1 MRSNLTPARWTA
13 LLFLTVLIVLTGCA
27 PKRVAPPPAGKT
39 FQVPWGAVPL
49 ERWDPTVKNT
59 FERDLIEGL
68 HTRLQEL
75 RKKAGGKRITLR
87 GLAISGGGSH
97 GAYGAGVLIGWTDA
111 GTRPEFDVVTGIST
125 GALTATAVFLGPEQD
140 EALRMYTK
148 VTNKDIYKSRGLL
161 AVLTGDSMY
170 DAAPLRELIAK
181 QIDDGVL
188 QAVAREHARGRN
200 LYVGTVN
207 LDAQAFTIWDM
218 GFIASSDRPDK
229 LGRYRDVILASASVP
244 VLFPPVYIP
253 LEVGGKSY
261 RQMHVDG
268 GAREM
273 IFFPEFI
280 QDFDKAIAEVGLS
293 RSDVHG
299 EIYVLYNGRVAARGT
314 YEPVQPRAL
323 SIMEVFVQSLM
334 RKNVTGSLYRIW
346 VRGLIH
352 KMDIHVTDIPPE
364 YQDLQSDMEFNAD
377 DMKRLFEFGYNRSV
391 NGQAWWT
398 QPAVENYQELIEKI
412 NPSNVIEGME
422 ARPEFR
428 RREMSRP
435 TE

>member
-1 MRSNLTPARWTA
+1 MKCNLTPARWTA

-27 PKRVAPPPAGKT
+27 PKRVAPPPEGKT

-68 HTRLQEL
+68 YTRLQEL
-75 RKKAGGKRITLR
+75 RKEARGKRITLR

-140 EALRMYTK
+140 DSLRMYTK

-170 DAAPLRELIAK
+170 SAAPLRELIAK

-229 LGRYRDVILASASVP
+229 LERYRDVILASASVP

-253 LEVGGKSY
+253 LEVGGESY

-273 IFFPEFI
+273 VFFPEFI
-280 QDFDKAIAEVGLS
+280 KDFDKAIAEAGFS
-293 RSDVHG
+293 PSDVHG
-299 EIYVLYNGRVAARGT
+299 EIYVLYNGRIAARGT

-346 VRGLIH
+346 VRALIH

-364 YQDLQSDMEFNAD
+364 YKDLQSDMEFNPD

-391 NGQAWWT
+391 NGEAWWT

-412 NPSNVIEGME
+412 SPWEAIEGME

>member
-1 MRSNLTPARWTA
+1 MRSNLTPSRWAA
-13 LLFLTVLIVLTGCA
+13 LCFAVLIVLTSCA
-27 PKRVAPPPAGKT
+27 SKRVAPPPEGKT

-68 HTRLQEL
+68 HARLQEL
-75 RKKAGGKRITLR
+75 RKEAGAKPVTLQ
-87 GLAISGGGSH
+87 GLALSGGGSH

-125 GALTATAVFLGPEQD
+125 GALTATAVFLGPEHD
-140 EALRMYTK
+140 DSLRMYTK
-148 VTNKDIYKSRGLL
+148 VTNKDIYKSRGPL

-170 DAAPLRELIAK
+170 DAAPLRALIAK

-188 QAVAREHARGRN
+188 EAVAREHARGRR
-200 LYVGTVN
+200 LFVGTVN

-229 LGRYRDVILASASVP
+229 LERYRDVILASASVP

-253 LEVGGKSY
+253 LEVGGESY

-273 IFFPEFI
+273 VFFPEFI
-280 QDFDKAIAEVGLS
+280 QDFDKAIAEAGLS

-299 EIYVLYNGRVAARGT
+299 EIYVLYNGRAAARGT
-314 YEPVQPRAL
+314 YEPVEPRAL
-323 SIMEVFVQSLM
+323 SVMEVFVRSLM
-334 RKNVTGSLYRIW
+334 RKNTTSSLYRIW

-352 KMDIHVTDIPPE
+352 KMDIHITDIPPE
-364 YQDLQSDMEFNAD
+364 YKDLQSDMEFNPD

-398 QPAVENYQELIEKI
+398 QAAVENYQELIEKI
-412 NPSNVIEGME
+412 SPGEAIEEME

-428 RREMSRP
+428 RIEMWRP

>member
-1 MRSNLTPARWTA
+1 
-13 LLFLTVLIVLTGCA
+13 
-27 PKRVAPPPAGKT
+27 
-39 FQVPWGAVPL
+39 L

-59 FERDLIEGL
+59 FVRDLIEAL
-68 HTRLQEL
+68 QNRVQEL
-75 RKKAGGKRITLR
+75 RNQARGTPITVR
-87 GLAISGGGSH
+87 GLALSGGGSH

-125 GALTATAVFLGPEQD
+125 GALTATAVFLGPEHD
-140 EALRMYTK
+140 DSLRMYTK
-148 VTNKDIYKSRGLL
+148 VTNKDIYKARHPL

-170 DAAPLRELIAK
+170 DAAPLRALIAQ

-188 QAVAREHARGRN
+188 QAVAREHARGRR
-200 LYVGTVN
+200 LFVGTVN

-218 GFIASSDRPDK
+218 GLIASSDRPDK
-229 LGRYRDVILASASVP
+229 LERYRDVILASASVP

-253 LEVGGKSY
+253 VEVGGESY

-273 IFFPEFI
+273 VFFPEFI
-280 QDFDKAIAEVGLS
+280 QDFDKAIAECGLN

-299 EIYVLYNGRVAARGT
+299 EIYILYNGRAAARGT
-314 YEPVQPRAL
+314 YEPVEPRAL
-323 SIMEVFVQSLM
+323 SVMEVFVRSLM
-334 RKNVTGSLYRIW
+334 RKNTTSSLYRIW

-352 KMDIHVTDIPPE
+352 KMDIHITDIPPE
-364 YQDLQSDMEFNAD
+364 YKELQSDMEFNPD

-412 NPSNVIEGME
+412 SPGEAIEEME

-428 RREMSRP
+428 RLEMWRP
-435 TE
+435 KE

>member
-1 MRSNLTPARWTA
+1 MKFSLTPARWAA
-13 LLFLTVLIVLTGCA
+13 LFCTVLIVLPSCA
-27 PKRVAPPPAGKT
+27 SKRVAPPPEGKT

-59 FERDLIEGL
+59 FERDIIEGL
-68 HTRLQEL
+68 HVRLQEL
-75 RKKAGGKRITLR
+75 RKKAGGKPITLR
-87 GLAISGGGSH
+87 GLALSGGGSH

-140 EALRMYTK
+140 DSLRMYTR
-148 VTNKDIYKSRGLL
+148 VTNKDIFKSRGPL
-161 AVLTGDSMY
+161 AILTGDSMY
-170 DAAPLRELIAK
+170 DAAPLRALIAK
-181 QIDDGVL
+181 QVDEGVL
-188 QAVAREHARGRN
+188 QAVAREHARGRR

-218 GFIASSDRPDK
+218 GLIASSDRPDK
-229 LGRYRDVILASASVP
+229 LERYRDVILASASVP

-253 LEVGGKSY
+253 LEVGGESY

-273 IFFPEFI
+273 SR
-280 QDFDKAIAEVGLS
+280 AEV
-293 RSDVHG
+293 RG
-299 EIYVLYNGRVAARGT
+299 EIYVLFNGRISARGT
-314 YEPVQPRAL
+314 YEPVEPRAL
-323 SIMEVFVQSLM
+323 SVMEEFVRTLM
-334 RKNVTGSLYRIW
+334 RKSITSSIYQIW

-352 KMDIHVTDIPPE
+352 KMDIHITDIPAE
-364 YQDLQSDMEFNAD
+364 YKDLQSDMEFNPD

-391 NGQAWWT
+391 NGQAWWI
-398 QPAVENYQELIEKI
+398 QPAVDNYQELINKL
-412 NPSNVIEGME
+412 NPSEVIGEME

-428 RREMSRP
+428 RIEKWRP
-435 TE
+435 NE

>member
-1 MRSNLTPARWTA
+1 
-13 LLFLTVLIVLTGCA
+13 
-27 PKRVAPPPAGKT
+27 VAPPPAGKT
-39 FQVPWGAVPL
+39 FEVPWGAVPL

-75 RKKAGGKRITLR
+75 RNKAGGKRVTIR
-87 GLAISGGGSH
+87 ALALSGGGSH

-111 GTRPEFDVVTGIST
+111 GSRPEFDVVTGIST
-125 GALTATAVFLGPEQD
+125 GALMATAAFLGPEED
-140 EALRMYTK
+140 DALKMYTK
-148 VTNKDIYKSRGLL
+148 ITNKDIYKSRGML

-170 DAAPLRELIAK
+170 DAAPLREIIAK

-188 QAVAREHARGRN
+188 QAVAREHARGRR
-200 LYVGTVN
+200 LFVGTVN

-229 LGRYRDVILASASVP
+229 LERYRDVILASASVP

-253 LEVGGKSY
+253 LEVDGESY

-273 IFFPEFI
+273 VFFPGYI
-280 QDFDKAIAEVGLS
+280 QDFDKAIAEFGLT

-323 SIMEVFVQSLM
+323 SIMEVFVHSLM
-334 RKNVTGSLYRIW
+334 RKNATSSIYQIW

-352 KMDIHVTDIPPE
+352 KMDIHITDIPPE
-364 YQDLQSDMEFNAD
+364 YQDLQSDMEFNPD
-377 DMKRLFEFGYNRSV
+377 EMKRLYEYGYNRSV
-391 NGQAWWT
+391 NGQTWWT
-398 QPAVENYQELIEKI
+398 QPAVKNYQELIKKL
-412 NPSNVIEGME
+412 NPWEVIGEME

-428 RREMSRP
+428 RIEMWRP
-435 TE
+435 AE